1 MAVIHPSPS
10 KLHKEPRHVP
20 PKTLKF
26 DGETISIK
34 PKRFEPKQIPD
45 HLIRPQ
51 IDEEKLMQIRASQ
64 KLLEA

>member
-10 KLHKEPRHVP
+10 KLIKEPRHVP
-20 PKTLKF
+20 PKTLLF
-26 DGETISIK
+26 DGESILIK
-34 PKRFEPKQIPD
+34 PKRFDPKQIPD

-51 IDEEKLMQIRASQ
+51 IDEEKLMQIRAQQ